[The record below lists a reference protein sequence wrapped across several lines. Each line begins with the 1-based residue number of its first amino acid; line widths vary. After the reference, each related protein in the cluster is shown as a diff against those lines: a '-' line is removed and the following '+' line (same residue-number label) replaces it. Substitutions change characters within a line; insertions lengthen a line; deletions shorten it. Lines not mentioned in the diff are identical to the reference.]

1 MIPGIAS
8 SNLFVKEQGSRQ
20 ITIHLSFFYKQP
32 VYKQPAL
39 GWENCY
45 ATFRAQASFTNQQQ
59 KLQSKEKRSFSF
71 VINVK

>member
-8 SNLFVKEQGSRQ
+8 SNLFVKNRGHGKLLY
-20 ITIHLSFFYKQP
+20 TYHFFNKQP
-32 VYKQPAL
+32 AYKQPAL

-59 KLQSKEKRSFSF
+59 KLQSKEKRSSSF